1 MTYQSKIY
9 STILISDSKYVM
21 FIDNLILPLSYFFL
35 VQCNIVGNS
44 TAKLSNYLKVLQI
57 WFQ

>member
-1 MTYQSKIY
+1 MTYQNQIY
-9 STILISDSKYVM
+9 STILISDSKYDM

-35 VQCNIVGNS
+35 VQCNSVGNC
-44 TAKLSNYLKVLQI
+44 TANLSNYLKVLQI